1 MLHHVTKLLRSANN
15 LRSCGPVLIHGSR
28 NTGQRPPPHPSLMAL
43 ALQGYTRCLECF
55 GIKTLLFEVA
65 WNWGCESKQLR
76 PRQHS
81 GDFYSLHC
89 LQQERVALFTRLSK
103 VAKLAKHPNS
113 SSIAKWRNKSLLLF
127 TECCHNMVW
136 QGANKD
142 LQDYEIRGSFRIYA
156 FALVL
161 TSHSALVAKE
171 LGKRRFC
178 PLCSLACDC
187 MQSWAGLAAFESIMN
202 LEAVADSW
210 IGTIKSLM
218 SLRLSD
224 SQSKTTKLS

>member
-43 ALQGYTRCLECF
+43 ELQGYTRCLECF

-65 WNWGCESKQLR
+65 WNWGCESKKLR

-103 VAKLAKHPNS
+103 VAKLAKHPN
-113 SSIAKWRNKSLLLF
+113 LLQSQ
-127 TECCHNMVW
+127 N
-136 QGANKD
+136 GATRVFCYSRSAATIWFDKA
-142 LQDYEIRGSFRIYA
+142 LIRI
-156 FALVL
+156 
-161 TSHSALVAKE
+161 
-171 LGKRRFC
+171 C
-178 PLCSLACDC
+178 
-187 MQSWAGLAAFESIMN
+187 
-202 LEAVADSW
+202 
-210 IGTIKSLM
+210 
-218 SLRLSD
+218 
-224 SQSKTTKLS
+224 KTTKRIIQDLCFRTCFDFSLCSSGERVGQAPLLPSLLSGLWLHAVMSRASSVWVNHESGSLGWFLNWYY